1 MSFKQTKNLV
11 TGCAG
16 FIGSKIVELLLER
29 GDNVIGVDNLNN
41 AYPPSL
47 KEWRLAQ
54 LKKFP
59 TFEFERLD
67 ITNFDELKELFQ
79 QYTFDAVMNLAA
91 RAGVRASVE
100 NPWSYV
106 ETNITGTLNLLELCK
121 KQRSPTVHPGGTTSS
136 YRKEFGVKKFL
147 LASPRTSE
155 CASSRLSVANISSI
169 YGVGAGV
176 SASPMPFREDQKTDF
191 QLSPYAA
198 SKKGAESLAYTYHY
212 LYGIDITIP
221 RYFTVYGP
229 AGRPDMSIFKFIH
242 RIAEGL
248 PIPVYG
254 DGSQERDFTYI
265 DDIARGSIAALKP
278 LSFEIINLGSDRPVK
293 VNHVIHLIEQYLG
306 KKAQIEFQPR
316 HPADVHATWADIS
329 KAKELLGWCPLV
341 SIEQGIQN
349 TVEWYLDNR
358 EWAKNVGSFE
368 H

>member
-1 MSFKQTKNLV
+1 MNFKPTKIFV

-16 FIGSKIVELLLER
+16 FIGSMITELLLER
-29 GDNVIGVDNLNN
+29 GDNVVGVDNLND
-41 AYPPSL
+41 AYSPQL

-54 LKKFP
+54 NQKFP
-59 TFEFERLD
+59 AFEFERLD
-67 ITNFDELKELFQ
+67 ITYLDPLKELFQ
-79 QYTFDAVMNLAA
+79 QYKFDAVMNLAA

-100 NPWSYV
+100 DPWVYI
-106 ETNITGTLNLLELCK
+106 ETNIKGTLNLLELC
-121 KQRSPTVHPGGTTSS
+121 
-136 YRKEFGVKKFL
+136 KEFGVKKFL
-147 LASPRTSE
+147 LAST
-155 CASSRLSVANISSI
+155 SSI
-169 YGVGAGV
+169 YGE
-176 SASPMPFREDQKTDF
+176 SEMPFREDQKTDF

-278 LSFEIINLGSDRPVK
+278 LGFEVINLGSDRPVK
-293 VNHVIHLIEQYLG
+293 LNYVIHLIEHFLG
-306 KKAQIEFQPR
+306 KTAQIKFQPR
-316 HPADVHATWADIS
+316 HPADVPATWADIS
-329 KAKELLGWCPLV
+329 KAKELLSWRPLV
-341 SIEQGIQN
+341 SIEEGIQN
-349 TVEWYLDNR
+349 TVAWYLENR
-358 EWAKNVGSFE
+358 EWIRNVGNLD
-368 H
+368 